1 VTRWHTVAN
10 LLADADDERWDD
22 WLEERDSRLAELA
35 RSSVGARREVDEA
48 RRSAGRRNYRRRKV
62 A

>member
-10 LLADADDERWDD
+10 LLADADDEGWND